1 MPLIE
6 FSDKGLFCR
15 QGNFYIDPWKPVDY
29 AIITHAHSDH
39 ARWGMKHYLC
49 HTQCKPLLQLR
60 LGDNDYQ
67 TLEWEQTLLIN
78 GVQVS
83 LHPAGHMIGSSQVR
97 LEYKGEIWVVSGD
110 YKVEDDGLSGRFEPI
125 RCHTFITESTFGL
138 PIYHWQPQH
147 MIFQQIQDWIR
158 NCHSKEKIPV
168 LFAYSLGKAQRLL
181 QCLPEVSPGIYVHG
195 AIYNA
200 QDALLK
206 AGWPLPDVHLVS
218 DATPRSQIAGN
229 VVLAPS
235 SADGSPWLK
244 RFGAHETGV
253 CSGWMQVRGNVRRR
267 NVDAGFALS
276 DHADWPGLLQA
287 IRGTGASRV
296 YVTHGFQAALSRYLT
311 EQGIESAEVKTE
323 YGDEEEGGAPGTNG
337 NDPSGPTT
345 IDGSGNIDPEKNR
358 SENPEH

>member
-60 LGDNDYQ
+60 LGDNNYQ
-67 TLEWEQTLLIN
+67 TLEWEETLLIN

-97 LEYKGEIWVVSGD
+97 LEYQGEVWVVSGD
-110 YKVEDDGLSGRFEPI
+110 YKVEDDGLSGRFEPV

-158 NCHSKEKIPV
+158 DCHAKDKVPV

-181 QCLPEVSPGIYVHG
+181 QCLPEVSPQIYVHG

-206 AGWPLPDVHLVS
+206 AGWALPDVHLVS
-218 DATPRSQIAGN
+218 DATPRSSIAGN
-229 VVLAPS
+229 VVLAPG

-253 CSGWMQVRGNVRRR
+253 CSGWMQVRGHVRRR

-287 IRGTGASRV
+287 IRSTGASRV

-311 EQGIESAEVKTE
+311 EHGLDAAEVRTE
-323 YGDEEEGGAPGTNG
+323 FGDEEEGIAPLASTQTTDQTAPGI
-337 NDPSGPTT
+337 PQQ
-345 IDGSGNIDPEKNR
+345 KN
-358 SENPEH
+358 SNP